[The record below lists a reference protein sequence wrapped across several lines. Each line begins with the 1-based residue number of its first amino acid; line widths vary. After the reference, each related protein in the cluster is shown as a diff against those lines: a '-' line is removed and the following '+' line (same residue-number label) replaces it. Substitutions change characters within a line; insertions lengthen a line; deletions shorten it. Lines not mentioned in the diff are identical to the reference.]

1 MITWL
6 DYKFPQLVDK
16 MIKSVQKTLSDND
29 VGATNSHQAGFL
41 IPKEF
46 VKNGL
51 FEELSDEIL
60 NPRLRLKLVDLN
72 DGSHLY
78 CSYIYYNNRN
88 FGGTRLEYRLTGL
101 TRWIKNYGL
110 HSGDVIQISR
120 IGAHDYSVGILKE
133 KRKPSTLSAE
143 SWVALYGE
151 DH

>member
-1 MITWL
+1 
-6 DYKFPQLVDK
+6 

-46 VKNGL
+46 IKHGL
-51 FEELSDEIL
+51 FEELPNETL
-60 NPRLRLKLVDLN
+60 NPRLRLKLIDLK
-72 DGSHLY
+72 DRSEIY

-101 TRWIKNYGL
+101 TRWIRNQGL
-110 HSGDVIQISR
+110 RSGDVIQITR
-120 IGAHDYSVGILKE
+120 IGTHDYSVDILKG
-133 KRKPSTLSAE
+133 KRKPSTLSTE

-151 DH
+151 DK

>member
-1 MITWL
+1 MIS
-6 DYKFPQLVDK
+6 
-16 MIKSVQKTLSDND
+16 SVLKTLSDND
-29 VGATNSHQAGFL
+29 VGSTNSHQAGFL

-51 FEELSDEIL
+51 FEQLSDETL
-60 NPRLRLKLVDLN
+60 NPRLRLKLIDLS
-72 DGSHLY
+72 DGSELY

-101 TRWIKNYGL
+101 TRWIKNHGL
-110 HSGDVIQISR
+110 RAGDVIQLSR
-120 IGAHDYSVGILKE
+120 TGLHNYSVNILKE

-151 DH
+151 DQ

>member
-1 MITWL
+1 
-6 DYKFPQLVDK
+6 
-16 MIKSVQKTLSDND
+16 MIKSVQKILSDND

-46 VKNGL
+46 VKKGL
-51 FEELSDEIL
+51 FEVLSDENL
-60 NPRLRLKLVDLN
+60 NPRLRLRLVDLS
-72 DGSHLY
+72 DGSEIY

-101 TRWIKNYGL
+101 TRWIKNHGL
-110 HSGDVIQISR
+110 RSGDVIQISR
-120 IGAHDYSVGILKE
+120 TGLHDYSVEIAKD

-151 DH
+151 DQ